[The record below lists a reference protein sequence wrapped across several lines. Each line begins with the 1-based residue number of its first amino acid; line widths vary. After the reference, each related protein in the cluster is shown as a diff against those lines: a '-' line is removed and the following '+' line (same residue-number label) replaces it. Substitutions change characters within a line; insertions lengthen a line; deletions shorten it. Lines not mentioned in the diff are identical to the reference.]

1 LPAGIDRPVASN
13 VQLRGRFLL
22 RVLRA
27 RWSLMPPRR
36 SRIRSAEKPADA
48 RMRNAAAIRFK
59 LIDFTLQA
67 VQQLKQ
73 AGPIPREGMA
83 SAPALIETVIDIV
96 TSPSQLSRPEQ
107 PAMIEPGIEA
117 GIEARIEARIEP
129 VLVVPSAREGRHG
142 DRRLVT
148 SPTLETAITEAV
160 KKGVPGCET
169 FVGVI
174 VERTK
179 PKSRFDAN
187 WALRGVK
194 FGRAD
199 RDKANLAISTI
210 VERMQRE
217 FGLSDD

>member
-1 LPAGIDRPVASN
+1 
-13 VQLRGRFLL
+13 
-22 RVLRA
+22 
-27 RWSLMPPRR
+27 M
-36 SRIRSAEKPADA
+36 E
-48 RMRNAAAIRFK
+48 NAAARRFQ

-73 AGPIPREGMA
+73 QSLIPQDDVPGP
-83 SAPALIETVIDIV
+83 PALIETVIDIV
-96 TSPSQLSRPEQ
+96 TAPSQRSRP
-107 PAMIEPGIEA
+107 AEA
-117 GIEARIEARIEP
+117 AVIEP
-129 VLVVPSAREGRHG
+129 VIEPAPVVPVLEARSG

-148 SPTLETAITEAV
+148 PPTLETAIADAV
-160 KKGVPGCET
+160 KKGVPGCEM

-199 RDKANLAISTI
+199 REKANLAISTI

-217 FGLSDD
+217 FGLSDE